1 MNNIK
6 EKIKNIYIPFNHGSF
21 ALFISIL
28 ALSFVIASSNSPCLQ
43 AQSTCAIGSDNTFSG
58 NISLKGGTAN
68 SGTLDASGMTSDRT
82 YTLPDASGTLAL
94 EGASLSASK
103 VMATDVSGNETTTDV
118 YPLSLTINSA
128 LKTDGSGNVTASNLD
143 PETDL
148 TIGTGTANQVLSVNS
163 GGTALTFTSITGVPT
178 LSGNQAVVTDGAGA
192 LTVANL
198 TADKFVISD
207 SNGSLTTTDIIPL
220 SFGTNKPIVSDGAG
234 NLTDV
239 TLTAD
244 TPMKTDANGN
254 TSASDLDITTDI
266 TPGSALQE
274 IRVNASGTALEYF
287 TPSGGSDVT
296 KVASGNIIMN
306 SAFGALPQH
315 GANICWFTQAGTLDD
330 TKTYKLVVNFKL
342 NENEYIQSGSSS
354 SNRMYMNTLWKQSWA
369 TDCGDTTN
377 NNNGANYIFWSMQQ
391 NMAWEYDPNNS
402 YNSYNGYAQNS
413 GTQYEDCC
421 VPVMPFVYNSTT
433 SGVNGSHLSA
443 NQLIVEFSPAQ
454 DSVLSSGYKVGAT
467 GSYTSNGMVTGTY
480 TNPTYNNYAGW
491 QVMGNFTNPGATQN
505 NTNVANELKFEDFQ
519 GFKLGCNTNNCFGG
533 DTTWALY
540 EFSH

>member
-1 MNNIK
+1 MNIK
-6 EKIKNIYIPFNHGSF
+6 NKLKNLYLPINTSSL
-21 ALFISIL
+21 ALFLSVL
-28 ALSFVIASSNSPCLQ
+28 AIGYVASATNTPCLQ
-43 AQSTCAIGSDNTFSG
+43 AQSTCAIGGDNEFTG
-58 NISLKGGTAN
+58 NISLKGNTTHSATIKVDPLI
-68 SGTLDASGMTSDRT
+68 SGDIEL
-82 YTLPDASGTLAL
+82 TLPNQTGTLAL
-94 EGASLSASK
+94 VGSTLAGSK
-103 VMATDVSGNETTTDV
+103 IVATD
-118 YPLSLTINSA
+118 IN
-128 LKTDGSGNVTASNLD
+128 G
-143 PETDL
+143 DL
-148 TIGTGTANQVLSVNS
+148 TTNSYLPTGIGTAGQFLKVNP
-163 GGTALTFTSITGVPT
+163 GATALIYADISEVPT
-178 LSGNQAVVTDGAGA
+178 LTNNAPYLKVNGTGE
-192 LTVANL
+192 
-198 TADKFVISD
+198 ID
-207 SNGSLTTTDIIPL
+207 SS
-220 SFGTNKPIVSDGAG
+220 A
-234 NLTDV
+234 

-244 TPMKTDANGN
+244 SPFLSVDGSGQIQAGTSTADAPFVKIDASGQLDSSATLTASTPLKSSATGQI
-254 TSASDLDITTDI
+254 TASDLDITTDI

-306 SAFGALPQH
+306 SAFGTLPQH

>member
-94 EGASLSASK
+94 EGATLSASK

-178 LSGNQAVVTDGAGA
+178 LTGNQAVVTDGAGA

-220 SFGTNKPIVSDGAG
+220 SFGTNKPIVSDAAG

-274 IRVNASGTALEYF
+274 IRVNAGGTALEYF
-287 TPSGGSDVT
+287 TPGGAGIGRI
-296 KVASGNIIMN
+296 VASGTADMGYYGE
-306 SAFGALPQH
+306 S
-315 GANICWFTQAGTLDD
+315 ICWQT
-330 TKTYKLVVNFKL
+330 
-342 NENEYIQSGSSS
+342 GS
-354 SNRMYMNTLWKQSWA
+354 MPF
-369 TDCGDTTN
+369 TTN
-377 NNNGANYIFWSMQQ
+377 GLDKNKEYRLMINWTENYYNQAITGGGAYNLGFQSMYGDASMNIGRQC
-391 NMAWEYDPNNS
+391 D
-402 YNSYNGYAQNS
+402 
-413 GTQYEDCC
+413 
-421 VPVMPFVYNSTT
+421 STT
-433 SGVNGSHLSA
+433 SGNDSYGTQGWHWNSVSNRQPGTCAGTYYRMEGTSSSECRYQNGYSPNYWTDATCNIMSGSMPSSISSAYDYLSFDKIIIDFSSQKDNGIGVSFKYSVSGGFNSSDTTNSNYKATFSGKGSCSYGEA
-443 NQLIVEFSPAQ
+443 N
-454 DSVLSSGYKVGAT
+454 
-467 GSYTSNGMVTGTY
+467 TGT
-480 TNPTYNNYAGW
+480 TFESFAGI
-491 QVMGNFTNPGATQN
+491 
-505 NTNVANELKFEDFQ
+505 
-519 GFKLGCNTNNCFGG
+519 KLGMWNDGNQVYSDIDWVLIEYN
-533 DTTWALY
+533 
-540 EFSH
+540 

>member
-1 MNNIK
+1 MIKKLRNIH
-6 EKIKNIYIPFNHGSF
+6 IPFDHSKF
-21 ALFISIL
+21 ALMISIGAL
-28 ALSFVIASSNSPCLQ
+28 AFALSSSNTPCLE
-43 AQSTCAIGSDNTFSG
+43 AQSTCAVGSDNVFTG
-58 NISLKGGTAN
+58 NINLKGNTPYQGELDMSNITAN
-68 SGTLDASGMTSDRT
+68 QTYEFPNASGVIKLQGS
-82 YTLPDASGTLAL
+82 PLA
-94 EGASLSASK
+94 GNK
-103 VMATDVSGNETTTDV
+103 VMATDVNGDETTTDV

-128 LKTDGSGNVTASNLD
+128 LKTDSSGNITASDLD
-143 PETDL
+143 PESDL

-163 GGTALTFTSITGVPT
+163 GGTALTFTSITGVPSLT
-178 LSGNQAVVTDGAGA
+178 GNQAVVTDGAGA

-220 SFGTNKPIVSDGAG
+220 SFGANKPIVSDGAG

-274 IRVNASGTALEYF
+274 IRVNAGGTALEYY
-287 TPSGGSDVT
+287 TPSGGSQDVT

-306 SAFGALPQH
+306 SSAGTLPKAM
-315 GANICWFTQAGTLDD
+315 ANICWFTQAGTLDD

-342 NENEYIQSGSSS
+342 NENEYIQTGSSS
-354 SNRMYMNTLWKQSWA
+354 AKRMYMNTLFKQSWA

-377 NNNGANYIFWSMQQ
+377 NNNGANYLFWSMTQ
-391 NMAWEYDPNNS
+391 NMEWDYQPNNS
-402 YNSYNGYAQNS
+402 SFTSGYAKSS
-413 GTQYEDCC
+413 GSTWEDCC
-421 VPVMPFVYNSTT
+421 VPIMPYAYNPVG
-433 SGVNGSHLSA
+433 SGVNGTHISA

-480 TNPTYNNYAGW
+480 INPTYNNYAGW

-505 NTNVANELKFEDFQ
+505 NTTLANELKFEDFQ
-519 GFKLGCNTNNCFGG
+519 GFKLGCNSNNCFGG